1 MNEYKQEF
9 FPRPDDSMHDRCY
22 WRRVGFGLFIAI
34 ALAVIFAPLY
44 GCATEKKPDPQ
55 VCYLKLL
62 GNTEEGF
69 SVVLQQ
75 CVTPEEFRAAQK

>member
-1 MNEYKQEF
+1 MNDTEWFEGQTDE
-9 FPRPDDSMHDRCY
+9 RLERCY
-22 WRRVGFGLFIAI
+22 WRRVGFAI
-34 ALAVIFAPLY
+34 FLGICLAIIFAPLY
-44 GCATEKKPDPQ
+44 GCATEKKADDPR